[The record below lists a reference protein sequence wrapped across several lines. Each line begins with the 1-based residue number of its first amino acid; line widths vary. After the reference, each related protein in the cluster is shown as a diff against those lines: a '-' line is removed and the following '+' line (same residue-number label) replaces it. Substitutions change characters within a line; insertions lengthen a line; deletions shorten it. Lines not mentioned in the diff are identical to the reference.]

1 MCNGYLCTSCSLAVY
16 FNLMDAVDR
25 NILAILQEDG
35 RITATELAQRVQLGV
50 SATGERLR
58 QLQASGVIR
67 RFTAIV
73 DPVEVGRPIETLVD
87 VRVGPSGTKPWP
99 EFDQI
104 IASFPAVIDAV
115 HTTGRFDTQLRVA
128 TKDVAEL
135 DELLARIKGELGAEE
150 TNTRLV
156 LRTIDGFPRAPL

>member
-1 MCNGYLCTSCSLAVY
+1 
-16 FNLMDAVDR
+16 
-25 NILAILQEDG
+25 
-35 RITATELAQRVQLGV
+35 
-50 SATGERLR
+50 
-58 QLQASGVIR
+58 LQASGVIR

>member
-1 MCNGYLCTSCSLAVY
+1 
-16 FNLMDAVDR
+16 MDAVDR

-128 TKDVAEL
+128 TKDVAER